1 MRWWHGEEGPA
12 LAQSEHID
20 RREQTV
26 HLVGDIDVASAQEHG
41 DLLCTMVDQ
50 LQAPVLLV
58 NCADLGLLDP
68 HGMAMMHRVHRHGAV
83 RGVEVWWCEL
93 SARHRQVLELS
104 GLDRSLH
111 LDHPQPS

>member
-1 MRWWHGEEGPA
+1 MRWWRAAEGPA
-12 LAQSEHID
+12 LTESEHLD

-41 DLLCTMVDQ
+41 DLLCTMLDQ
-50 LQAPVLLV
+50 LDTPVLLV
-58 NCADLGLLDP
+58 NCADLDLLDP

-83 RGVEVWWCEL
+83 RGVEVRWCEL
-93 SARHRQVLELS
+93 STRHRQLLELS

-111 LDHPQPS
+111 LDDRQPS